1 MNELNIANK
10 KTPKC
15 ADKFSC
21 DNCAFLCS
29 KKSEW
34 VRHLSTDKHNNAK
47 NANNCA
53 TGFCCDNCKHIFKH
67 ASSLS
72 RHKKNCVVNDNISNE
87 KPLDNTEPVINDNLI
102 ELLIEE
108 HKDFKNLIIEL
119 MKNNT
124 DLQKQNQEFQEK
136 MMEVC
141 KNSNNTTINNKNS
154 HNKTFNM
161 QIFLN
166 EHCKD
171 AMNIKDFADSFQL
184 QISDLEKVGNLGY
197 VDGISDII
205 IKKLNELDVHKR
217 PIHCSDTK
225 RDTMYVHADNVWI
238 KENSDHD
245 QVRSL
250 VQRITAKNIRLIPIW
265 QDMYPQCRNNMHKL
279 NDTYMS
285 LTRQAMGGFG
295 GTIPENETKI
305 IKKIAKTVYIDK
317 HI

>member
-1 MNELNIANK
+1 MSTNLVQKVPANYTCELCDYNTSRPSQYERHLTTAKHINLQNFNKPELKGSDEFICNNCQKKYKERTGLWKHK
-10 KTPKC
+10 KT
-15 ADKFSC
+15 
-21 DNCAFLCS
+21 
-29 KKSEW
+29 
-34 VRHLSTDKHNNAK
+34 
-47 NANNCA
+47 
-53 TGFCCDNCKHIFKH
+53 
-67 ASSLS
+67 
-72 RHKKNCVVNDNISNE
+72 CVIAPPILEDHPIIKTLIDENKE
-87 KPLDNTEPVINDNLI
+87 LINDN
-102 ELLIEE
+102 
-108 HKDFKNLIIEL
+108 KDFKNLILEM
-119 MKNNT
+119 MKSNT
-124 DLQKQNQEFQEK
+124 DLQKQMLE
-136 MMEVC
+136 MC
-141 KNSNNTTINNKNS
+141 KNSNTTIHKNS
-154 HNKTFNM
+154 HNNNKTFNM

-205 IKKLNELDVHKR
+205 IKKLNDMDVYKR

-225 RDTMYVHADNVWI
+225 RDTMYVHADDVWT

-245 QVRSL
+245 QVRAL

-265 QDMYPQCRNNMHKL
+265 QDMYPNSRNNMHKL

-305 IKKIAKTVYIDK
+305 IKKIAKTVFIDK
-317 HI
+317 NM

>member
-1 MNELNIANK
+1 MDPNE
-10 KTPKC
+10 KTPKN
-15 ADKFSC
+15 AEIFSC
-21 DNCAFLCS
+21 ENCDFSCC

-34 VRHLSTDKHNNAK
+34 DRHLMTLKHENLTNPNFIGSAQNK
-47 NANNCA
+47 SRSFKCQNC
-53 TGFCCDNCKHIFKH
+53 NKLYKH
-67 ASSLS
+67 ASTLS
-72 RHKKNCVVNDNISNE
+72 THKKKCIFSLVNNE
-87 KPLDNTEPVINDNLI
+87 INNEVINENNVVD
-102 ELLIEE
+102 LLINEN
-108 HKDFKNLIIEL
+108 KDFKNLILEM
-119 MKNNT
+119 MKSNT
-124 DLQKQNQEFQEK
+124 DLQKQ
-136 MMEVC
+136 MLDMC
-141 KNSNNTTINNKNS
+141 KNSNNMTINNNKNS

-184 QISDLEKVGNLGY
+184 QISDLEKVGHLGY

-205 IKKLNELDVHKR
+205 IKKLNELDVCKR

-225 RDTMYVHADNVWI
+225 RDTMYVHADDVWT

-245 QVRSL
+245 QVRAL
-250 VQRITAKNIRLIPIW
+250 VQRITAKNIRMIPIW
-265 QDMYPQCRNNMHKL
+265 QDLYPNSRNNMHKL

-305 IKKIAKTVYIDK
+305 IKKIAKTVFIDK
-317 HI
+317 NM